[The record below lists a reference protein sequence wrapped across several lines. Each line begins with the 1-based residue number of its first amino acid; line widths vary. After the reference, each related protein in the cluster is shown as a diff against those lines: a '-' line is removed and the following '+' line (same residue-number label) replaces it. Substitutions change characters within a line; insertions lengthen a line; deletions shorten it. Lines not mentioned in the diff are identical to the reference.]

1 MESASVPETHDPK
14 PDGPKPDDPQGPQR
28 ADVELARAYER
39 IKSADEEL
47 ARLDRV
53 VSGMERGSD
62 SPPIRPEGAAAEP
75 SGAPVDKAPP
85 PESTARQ
92 PGLRGKRLM
101 RGGLVGLLLVI
112 GILGAAFASRYG
124 HEAKAIMAR
133 WAPPTATAPPEAS
146 ELRAPA
152 RSLAVQVAAADEK
165 PSLPAAPSRK
175 EANDVPSTGAATA
188 TNSSPTS
195 SASADSTSADVAQS
209 LKIIAHDLASINEKL
224 EQLKSSHEETL
235 RDHTDA
241 IQQLKTAQEQ
251 SAKDNA
257 RIAEQ
262 VQALQT
268 KLGILFAKS
277 FAPSVIRQNDAAA
290 RQHIPV
296 AAPRRP
302 RRPREP
308 WMPPPDMGEPYYPY
322 W

>member
-1 MESASVPETHDPK
+1 LPQTHDPK
-14 PDGPKPDDPQGPQR
+14 PDDPKPDGPQGPQR

-62 SPPIRPEGAAAEP
+62 SPPIRQEGAAAEP
-75 SGAPVDKAPP
+75 SHATVNKAPP
-85 PESTARQ
+85 PQSNARQ
-92 PGLRGKRLM
+92 QGLRGKRLM
-101 RGGLVGLLLVI
+101 RGGLVGLLLAI

-133 WAPPTATAPPEAS
+133 WAPPSATAPPEAS

-175 EANDVPSTGAATA
+175 EVNDIPSTGAATA
-188 TNSSPTS
+188 TSSTS
-195 SASADSTSADVAQS
+195 TKSASTDSTSADVAQS
-209 LKIIAHDLASINEKL
+209 LKTIANDLASINEKL
-224 EQLKSSHEETL
+224 EQLKSSHEQTL

-251 SAKDNA
+251 GARDNA
-257 RIAEQ
+257 RITEQ

-268 KLGILFAKS
+268 QLAILSAKS
-277 FAPSVIRQNDAAA
+277 SAPSLIRGNDVAA

-302 RRPREP
+302 RRPRAP